1 LHSCDVC
8 TLVSIKAKFKHTTMG
23 SLLFNAALLG
33 GGFALGRAP
42 LLPLATQIVAELSV
56 LPTTRKVPCCM
67 L

>member
-1 LHSCDVC
+1 
-8 TLVSIKAKFKHTTMG
+8 MG